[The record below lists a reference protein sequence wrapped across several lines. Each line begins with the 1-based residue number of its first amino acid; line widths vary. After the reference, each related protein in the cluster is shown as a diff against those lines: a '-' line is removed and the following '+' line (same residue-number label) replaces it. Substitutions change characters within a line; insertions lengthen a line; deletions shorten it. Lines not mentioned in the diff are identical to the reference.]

1 MLKKVKI
8 NTLLV
13 SVTDNGE
20 DRITSHSEGVCKVE
34 ETGLVLH
41 YHEKDNQGTAQLLIS
56 DDIAD
61 LNRKGQTR
69 SRMTFIEG
77 RMLPCPYTTPQGDL
91 DLSLFT
97 HSFTTSVNANG
108 GRFQARYTMMASGR
122 QVADNVLTVEFTF
135 ID

>member
-20 DRITSHSEGVCKVE
+20 DRITSQSDGVCKVE

-41 YHEKDNQGTAQLLIS
+41 YAEKDNHGTAQLLIS
-56 DDIAD
+56 SDIAD
-61 LNRKGQTR
+61 LNRKGLTR

-97 HSFTTSVNANG
+97 HSFSSSVNALG
-108 GRFQARYTMMASGR
+108 GRFQARYTMMAAGR

-135 ID
+135 TD